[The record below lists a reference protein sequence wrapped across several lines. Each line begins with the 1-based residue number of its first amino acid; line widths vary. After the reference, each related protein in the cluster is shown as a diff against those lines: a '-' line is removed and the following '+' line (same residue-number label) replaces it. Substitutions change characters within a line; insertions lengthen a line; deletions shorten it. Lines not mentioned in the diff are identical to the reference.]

1 MKKRYT
7 KIASVLLAS
16 SFILA
21 SCSKGENTT
30 AENAPSVNNNAGE
43 TAEIGTST
51 APGVKAPL
59 PVTTV
64 TDKPYTY
71 HGKDGVYTGEWY
83 EYRPEGHGTF
93 SVNEMD
99 RCEGEWSDG
108 APCGKVDIIA
118 PDETGYMT
126 YTGVYQNGKPS
137 GDGYLTQV
145 NANNSYSTI
154 VYGDFSDNST
164 LLWVALDE
172 NSSPVDIGIFNDGGE
187 MLSLTDEE
195 NRKLVDGKRMS
206 ETAIKSFLPADT
218 WYTDYDDGKD
228 DFEYLG
234 LYYGATDEK
243 GLPYGYG
250 YFVGYE
256 HWKNRTRDEFGS
268 YSLHLIGFWENGKL
282 AENRN
287 ASFFYGANCVE
298 QRIGIFI
305 ERGDI
310 YTPFGEYDQYG
321 RFEGKYT
328 LNKFE
333 HSDTYDST
341 SVTKCY
347 NPFKNLDEY
356 KKNED
361 GLYMS
366 LDKEIL
372 YVKKYKAGTGT
383 RLNPVLND
391 DEYRNITVE
400 YSYITDYDACIEAYN
415 NNGDY
420 GQYIVHGS
428 QKTISENGEITKQE
442 TGDLWIGV
450 DKDDAERRERER
462 KQELQKELEKQQK
475 EQNKGKWKD
484 ILAGFI
490 AEGARGLIVAAI
502 GDPEIDANDREREY
516 QNYQQWADSAT
527 NEEDR
532 QKYQEMAD
540 SVYLYSPHQF
550 TNDLKDL
557 IGSLY

>member
-1 MKKRYT
+1 MKKRFT
-7 KIASVLLAS
+7 KIASVLLAA

-21 SCSKGENTT
+21 SCSKEENTT
-30 AENAPSVNNNAGE
+30 AEKVASVSNNADN
-43 TAEIGTST
+43 TAGNGTST
-51 APGVKAPL
+51 DPGVKAPL

-71 HGKDGVYTGEWY
+71 HGKDGSYTGEWY
-83 EYRPEGHGTF
+83 EDRPEGHGTF

-145 NANNSYSTI
+145 NVNNSYSTI
-154 VYGDFSDNST
+154 VYGDFSDNSS

-172 NSSPVDIGIFNDGGE
+172 NSSPVDIGIFNDDGE

-195 NRKLVDGKRMS
+195 NRKLVDGKRMT
-206 ETAIKSFLPADT
+206 ETAIKRYDGNYGYNYGEDGYSFD
-218 WYTDYDDGKD
+218 
-228 DFEYLG
+228 YLG

-256 HWKNRTRDEFGS
+256 HWTKGDDSQFGP

-282 AENRN
+282 DENRN
-287 ASFFYGANCVE
+287 ASFIYYDNCEE
-298 QRIGIFI
+298 QRIGKYM
-305 ERGDI
+305 EN
-310 YTPFGEYDQYG
+310 G

-328 LNKFE
+328 LIKSKA
-333 HSDTYDST
+333 SDFAPSRYGPVDLENGYTN
-341 SVTKCY
+341 TKKVY
-347 NPFKNLDEY
+347 NQFKNLDEY

-361 GLYMS
+361 GIYVS
-366 LDKEIL
+366 LDSEYIED
-372 YVKKYKAGTGT
+372 KADG
-383 RLNPVLND
+383 RLI
-391 DEYRNITVE
+391 YTVE

-450 DKDDAERRERER
+450 DKEDAERRERER
-462 KQELQKELEKQQK
+462 QQELQKELEKQQK
-475 EQNKGKWKD
+475 EQNKEKWKD

-502 GDPEIDANDREREY
+502 GDPEIDAKDREREY